1 MPRPVRTLAALAALG
16 VICGCA
22 QTGRLSGPLAAFR
35 KPADEKKAEQESAPF
50 KPASAT
56 AKAEPEKTPEKKPVE
71 KTETAA
77 TSAPTEKPPAA
88 KPEDKP
94 VVAEAAAEGTAKEP
108 DGTVHDAET
117 LALIEE
123 EIRQA
128 PPSERSKLYDEFKSL
143 DGEMVR
149 QLVRINRMVRDLES
163 SKAATAVATAAGA
176 PAAPL
181 GETARGDLGGH
192 PPSGTETGSRV
203 LPLGGNAVASIP
215 SGAIPIDGAESVIQP
230 AGHSVAMAPP
240 ATRAAAIGH
249 STTRPVQ
256 VLDALSGGIGVAAN
270 GPPAAP
276 TAEPVQTPSSPSQ
289 DAWTSQLRQLIA
301 VAEGRAEQ
309 ARIGFLDRVPDGPAP
324 TDAARKAYVESQVQL
339 RLLYLMAGE
348 QARAVQAIPGLD
360 AADQEFWQQVL
371 WGVSN
376 YFDEA
381 ALPNQADRATQTVEQ
396 LRTAVTRL
404 QSEANLSLRN
414 VAFCHKITS
423 FGSYEKF
430 ERDEYEP
437 GQPVLLYAEVA
448 NFKSMP
454 QPSDGLYKTQLKST
468 VEFYRA
474 GEGRPVHQ
482 VPFEP
487 TTDLCR
493 SYRQDYFHSY
503 ELKIPTGLTL
513 GPHVLKLTVEDMQ
526 TGKLA
531 TYSLNFTVK

>member
-1 MPRPVRTLAALAALG
+1 MPGPVRTLLALAALG

-22 QTGRLSGPLAAFR
+22 QTGRLGNPLAVFR
-35 KPADEKKAEQESAPF
+35 KPAEEKKAEEEAAPF
-50 KPASAT
+50 KPAPET
-56 AKAEPEKTPEKKPVE
+56 AKADTEKAAEKETAE
-71 KTETAA
+71 KTETASTHPPA
-77 TSAPTEKPPAA
+77 GKPEEKPAA
-88 KPEDKP
+88 VAQTEPEKPK
-94 VVAEAAAEGTAKEP
+94 EAG
-108 DGTVHDAET
+108 GVVHDAET

-128 PPSERSKLYDEFKSL
+128 PPEERAKLYEEFKSL
-143 DGEMVR
+143 DSEMVR
-149 QLVRINRMVRDLES
+149 QLTRINRMVRDLET
-163 SKAATAVATAAGA
+163 SKAAGAAIAAAGVA
-176 PAAPL
+176 PASPP
-181 GETARGDLGGH
+181 EPDLSVQGSSH
-192 PPSGTETGSRV
+192 SPPGATGGSRV
-203 LPLGGNAVASIP
+203 LPLGGTAVASVP
-215 SGAIPIDGAESVIQP
+215 AETVPIEGAEPSILP
-230 AGHSVAMAPP
+230 AGHSVPMAPP
-240 ATRAAAIGH
+240 VTRTAAVGH
-249 STTRPVQ
+249 STTRPVP
-256 VLDALSGGIGVAAN
+256 VLDVLSGGNDVAAN

-276 TAEPVQTPSSPSQ
+276 AAEIADSAAVQTSDGWS
-289 DAWTSQLRQLIA
+289 AQLRQLIA
-301 VAEGRAEQ
+301 LAEARAEQ
-309 ARIGFLDRVPDGPAP
+309 ARTGFLDRAPNGPPPA
-324 TDAARKAYVESQVQL
+324 DAARKAYVESQVHL

-348 QARAVQAIPGLD
+348 QARAMQAIPGLD

-381 ALPNQADRATQTVEQ
+381 ALPNRADRATQTVEQ

-404 QSEANLSLRN
+404 QGEANLSLRN

-430 ERDEYEP
+430 DRDEYEP

-448 NFKSMP
+448 NFKSIP

-503 ELKIPTGLTL
+503 ELKIPSTLAL
-513 GPHVLKLTVEDMQ
+513 GPHVLKLTVEDVQ